1 MELVAP
7 LVTREVETDGSD
19 AIVAT
24 AIDRMGRH
32 RAFRGLLRGFGL
44 KGGAC
49 AVSAAWDSPC
59 LIVVGD
65 SPSDMALALK
75 RLRELQGGA
84 VVASRGRI
92 QAEFR
97 AELAGVLSLA
107 SAAEV
112 VSRVTA
118 VNGALAALGCDWPNP
133 LLSIEALTTGVIPH
147 LRLWAE
153 GYVRLKD
160 GTRLG
165 LNWT

>member
-1 MELVAP
+1 VHWQNW
-7 LVTREVETDGSD
+7 S
-19 AIVAT
+19 
-24 AIDRMGRH
+24 
-32 RAFRGLLRGFGL
+32 GLE
-44 KGGAC
+44 
-49 AVSAAWDSPC
+49 P
-59 LIVVGD
+59 
-65 SPSDMALALK
+65 
-75 RLRELQGGA
+75 
-84 VVASRGRI
+84 
-92 QAEFR
+92 AEPR
-97 AELAGVLSLA
+97 TVIRPA